1 MHHMTYH
8 FGVMFAYCAKT
19 NLGEDE
25 GSEGSFFH
33 TALLFS
39 YLTLF
44 ISFLIFLMG
53 V

>member
-25 GSEGSFFH
+25 GSKGSFFN

>member
-25 GSEGSFFH
+25 GGEGSFFH

-44 ISFLIFLMG
+44 ISFVIFLMG

>member
-25 GSEGSFFH
+25 GSEVSLFH